1 MRITKSDL
9 EWAERQGVL
18 APQQAGVLWDALLS
32 HSPERPRFDA
42 PHVAYYFG
50 ALIVIGAMGWFM
62 TTAWEQLG
70 GVGLFAI
77 ALAYAAAF
85 VLTGRTLW
93 ERERLIVP
101 GGLLYTMAVCMTPLA
116 VYGIERATGLWP
128 QGDPGVYRG
137 YHEWVKGSW
146 LIMELATI
154 GAGVVALRFRRFP
167 FLTAPIAFSL
177 WYMSMDLTPLLFGKS
192 DFSWQERQWVSVWF
206 GLGIM
211 LVAYLVDIRSRER
224 EDFAF
229 WGYLFGLLAF
239 WGGLSTMQGGSEL
252 AKLTYGAI
260 NVALIGV
267 SVLLR
272 QRAFA
277 VFGAFGVVG
286 YLGYL
291 SYHVFQDSLAFPVVL
306 SLLGI
311 MVIYLGVSY
320 QKNSAAIEA
329 FAQTHVPAGLRH
341 LVPERARWS

>member
-1 MRITKSDL
+1 MKITKADL
-9 EWAERQGVL
+9 EWAERQGIL
-18 APQQAGVLWDALLS
+18 APQQVGALWEALQA

-70 GVGLFAI
+70 GFGLFAI

-93 ERERLIVP
+93 DRQHLIVP

-116 VYGIERATGLWP
+116 VYGLERALGMWP

-146 LIMELATI
+146 LLMELGTI
-154 GAGVVALRFRRFP
+154 VAGVVALRLRRFP

-177 WYMSMDLTPLLFGKS
+177 WYMSMDLTPLLFGKG
-192 DFSWQERQWVSVWF
+192 DFTWAERQWVSVWF
-206 GLGIM
+206 GLGMM
-211 LVAYLVDIRSRER
+211 LVAYLVDLRGGARQ
-224 EDFAF
+224 DFAF
-229 WGYLFGLLAF
+229 WGYVFGLMAF
-239 WGGLSTMQGGSEL
+239 WGGLSSMRSGSEL
-252 AKLTYGAI
+252 AKMTYCLI
-260 NVALIGV
+260 NVALIAL
-267 SVLLR
+267 SVLLC

-277 VFGAFGVVG
+277 VFGALGVLG

-291 SYHVFQDSLAFPVVL
+291 SYRVFRDSLAFPVVL
-306 SLLGI
+306 SLIGI
-311 MVIYLGVSY
+311 LVIYLGVIY
-320 QKNSAAIEA
+320 QKNSRAIEA
-329 FAQTHVPAGLRH
+329 FAHAHLPAAVRD
-341 LVPERARWS
+341 LVPERARTS